1 MSGTKGEDKLKL
13 IPHRPGWRMLQL
25 ALFLALFMPGCRY
38 DMQDTPKAKTFRPSQ
53 FFDDRLTARQLVAGT
68 VPNSGLA
75 DDEVRYNGTIDG
87 RLVTVFPFPITREI
101 LQRGRERFNIFCAP
115 CHGRLGDGNG
125 MIAQRGFR
133 HPPSYHTYRLRNA
146 PVGHFYDV
154 ITHGFGSM
162 YDYAD
167 RVAPRDRWA
176 IIAYIRALQFSQ
188 NATIADVPDHKRPQ
202 LTGAQP

>member
-1 MSGTKGEDKLKL
+1 M
-13 IPHRPGWRMLQL
+13 WRNSEVLLLLPMLLL
-25 ALFLALFMPGCRY
+25 AGCRS
-38 DMQDTPKAKTFRPSQ
+38 DMQNTPKAKTFRASR
-53 FFDDRLTARQLVAGT
+53 FYDDRLTARPLISGT

-75 DDEVRYNGTIDG
+75 DDELRYNGDING
-87 RLVTVFPFPITREI
+87 RLVTTFPFPVTREV
-101 LQRGRERFNIFCAP
+101 LKRGQDRFNIFCAP
-115 CHGRLGDGNG
+115 CHGRLGDGEG
-125 MIAQRGFR
+125 MIVQRGFR
-133 HPPSYHTYRLRNA
+133 RPPSYHIYRLRNA

-188 NATIADVPDHKRPQ
+188 NAPDSELPDQDRNQLAGVPR
-202 LTGAQP
+202 